1 MANFNIKENPLFKK
15 TMRKLETTDRAHA
28 SVFNAL
34 FEILLDNDNALF
46 KRFGRT
52 LFGPADTPME
62 PNDILFIIDEEEP
75 QEISFEGA
83 AFDNLT
89 FSTAPPASGENW
101 AAIGSEGEV
110 REGKETGI
118 INGKLAVSEEAPSDA
133 AFFAKLKDESEE
145 RKNGK

>member
-62 PNDILFIIDEEEP
+62 PNDILFIIEEEP

-89 FSTAPPASGENW
+89 FSRVPPASGENW
-101 AAIGSEGEV
+101 AAIGQEGEV
-110 REGKETGI
+110 RAGKETGI

-133 AFFAKLKDESEE
+133 AFFADLSNESEE
-145 RKNGK
+145 MKDGK